1 MRYRILIVV
10 CLVFIISAKLL
21 QAQLPQ
27 NYQWQITLR
36 DYIASFQESDF
47 ALPIDN
53 NGRLP
58 LVTAETS
65 LLLNNDDEWMY
76 FWNSVRNRARDVPDP
91 LLIRVA
97 PEHFL
102 LSSIEAGNDVRAWR
116 PANIYNAA
124 WWLDWKY
131 PGNPYYTD
139 PDIRNKLKNR
149 LLVQAAVSIIMK
161 RHHGSSGM
169 DERMSG
175 YIGPAYAY
183 SLSKDVVPA
192 NVQEAF
198 EEGLSYRF
206 NEHLPHDQASRS
218 HAPRGVH
225 ADMDFFSVVA
235 MWYIAKG
242 IGTQEAKEQAY
253 DYAKTRV
260 FRRHFWPTGYVDHG
274 DGFDV
279 SYQGMTNSMLI
290 HLGLATN
297 WDFMSDVMDRVYKL
311 RAHISFPEP
320 DSETSFAGPTH
331 FSTSTP
337 GDTWDE
343 QQPYRAK
350 WVLAAMQSD
359 WAKYIPG
366 RVGYSWFED
375 DWPEDGERSSDFIA
389 DRINKINFD
398 DGHQQEAVAIP
409 RNDSPPVWRDTRY
422 QNVNQLASAYR
433 GPDGFYSQ
441 FEAERNAGAEITKS
455 PFERSE
461 NFIRSFPEVDLNYYE
476 ALDVTYEGT
485 SDEWRKFVDWDWFKK
500 NFLVAKFDTY
510 ATVIH
515 TGRLSWW
522 DYYISG
528 LGGGALSAF
537 WTPDTGPVLLGRGH
551 GGQSPSGTEYH
562 WNHPDGRTWRIWASH
577 AISGQNS
584 AGAFSTATRRYVN
597 REYKLFDS
605 NNQETTD
612 ETEAVWARVIVN
624 DIIGDNAT
632 WIYRHGNTAS
642 TRTVENPG
650 VLEEAQYRR
659 IFDVREQGITIYS
672 ELTSDGSAGCD
683 ELWEM
688 IPVYL
693 GKKSSQQSAANTRIF
708 FEVNDNWIEA
718 GTSLQENVTRVK
730 VERFNGEVF
739 IVFTEPRSV
748 KLSPV
753 QSVHNR
759 NIMVDLLGDNTH
771 LPTETSVEYTIS
783 PVDLPVQ
790 ESPGDVG
797 LSSPDNNVEATSTT
811 LTFQW
816 KETAGEDSYHLQI
829 ATVPDF
835 SSVSYENQN
844 SNGTSQTVS
853 GFAFDTEYFWRVRG
867 RNGQADGNWSEVRSF
882 ITMSEITTFKT
893 PLDSGWNTISS
904 PLQPVNPAMEEVF
917 DGINENIVIVK
928 NHNGSVYLPTQG
940 INDIGEWNYQHGY
953 QLYVDGD
960 HILTLTGRSSC
971 SESNPVQLSQ
981 GWNILSYLNTTPM
994 NVSQA
999 LSPIS
1004 DKIKIVV
1011 NNAAHVYW
1019 PEYDINTVGDMIP
1032 GQGYKIKIK
1041 EDIQFSYPSC
1051 DVSAPNKII
1060 SGDTQS
1066 TKISEQAEIRPER
1079 YTIDFPNTGD
1089 HAIFLVQSSD
1099 FDDGDEVGVW
1109 SNNDELVGSGVAQ
1122 NGKALVSVWGKNP
1135 VLSNDGNSPGAISG
1149 ETLRLTLWSTGQQ
1162 GEFPLSTTQV
1172 DRMSGSQ
1179 QSEPVLRYRSNAVQ
1193 VIDAERLHN
1202 TPEQFA
1208 LEQNYPNPFNPTTV
1222 IRYGIPD
1229 PSQVRLEIYNALGQ
1243 RIKVLVDDEQQAGHH
1258 QVVFN
1263 AGNIASGVYFYRLQA
1278 GRHTE
1283 MKRMVLVR

>member
-1 MRYRILIVV
+1 MRYKIL
-10 CLVFIISAKLL
+10 LVAGLLFIFSAKSL

-102 LSSIEAGNDVRAWR
+102 LSSIEVGNDVRAWR
-116 PANIYNAA
+116 PADIYNAA

-139 PDIRNKLKNR
+139 HDIRNKLKNR

-161 RHHGSSGM
+161 RHHGSTGM

-183 SLSKDVVPA
+183 SLSKDVVPE
-192 NVQEAF
+192 NVRQAF

-218 HAPRGVH
+218 QAPRGVH

-235 MWYIAKG
+235 MWYIAEG
-242 IGTQEAKEQAY
+242 IGTQEARQQAY
-253 DYAKTRV
+253 EYAKTRV
-260 FRRHFWPTGYVDHG
+260 FRRHFWPAGYVDHG

-290 HLGLATN
+290 HLGLATD

-320 DSETSFAGPTH
+320 DSKTSFAGPTH

-366 RVGYSWFED
+366 RVGYPWFED
-375 DWPEDGERSSDFIA
+375 DWPEDNERSSDFIA

-398 DGHQQEAVAIP
+398 DGHQQEAVALL
-409 RNDSPPVWRDTRY
+409 RNDTPPVWRDTRY
-422 QNVNQLASAYR
+422 QNVNQLATAYR

-441 FEAERNAGAEITKS
+441 YNAERNAGSEITKS
-455 PFERSE
+455 PFEQSE

-485 SDEWRKFVDWDWFKK
+485 SNEWRKFVDWDWFKK

-562 WNHPDGRTWRIWASH
+562 WNHQDGRTWRTWASH

-584 AGAFSTATRRYVN
+584 TGAFSTATRRYVD
-597 REYKLFDS
+597 REYTLFDA
-605 NNQETTD
+605 NGQETTD
-612 ETEAVWARVIVN
+612 ETQAVRARVVVN
-624 DIIGDNAT
+624 DLIGDNAT
-632 WIYRHGNTAS
+632 WIYRNGNTAS
-642 TRTVENPG
+642 TRTVERSG

-659 IFDVREQGITIYS
+659 VFDVREQGITIYS
-672 ELTSDGSAGCD
+672 ELTSDGTADCD

-708 FEVNDNWIEA
+708 FEVDDNWIDA
-718 GTSLQENVTRVK
+718 GASLQDNVTRIK
-730 VERFNGEVF
+730 VERFNGEIF

-748 KLSPV
+748 MLSPM

-771 LPTETSVEYTIS
+771 LPTETSVQYTIS
-783 PVDLPVQ
+783 TVDMPAGD
-790 ESPGDVG
+790 SPGDV
-797 LSSPDNNVEATSTT
+797 
-811 LTFQW
+811 
-816 KETAGEDSYHLQI
+816 
-829 ATVPDF
+829 
-835 SSVSYENQN
+835 
-844 SNGTSQTVS
+844 
-853 GFAFDTEYFWRVRG
+853 
-867 RNGQADGNWSEVRSF
+867 
-882 ITMSEITTFKT
+882 EITTFKT
-893 PLDSGWNTISS
+893 PLHPGWNTISS
-904 PLQPVNPAMEEVF
+904 PLQPENPAMEEIF
-917 DGINENIVIVK
+917 AGIDDKIVIVK
-928 NHNGSVYLPTQG
+928 NNDGKVYLPRHD

-953 QLYVDGD
+953 QLYVDEGEM
-960 HILTLTGRSSC
+960 LMVSGRRSC
-971 SESNPVQLSQ
+971 SESNPVQLRE
-981 GWNILSYLNTTPM
+981 GWNLLSYLNTTPM
-994 NVSQA
+994 NISQA
-999 LSPIS
+999 LSSIS

-1011 NNAAHVYW
+1011 NNSAHVYW
-1019 PEYDINTVGDMIP
+1019 PEYNINTVGDMIP

-1041 EDIQFSYPSC
+1041 EDAQLSYPAS
-1051 DVSAPNKII
+1051 DLSATENNGDGYIQSSFVSKQERI
-1060 SGDTQS
+1060 QS
-1066 TKISEQAEIRPER
+1066 ER
-1079 YTIDFPNTGD
+1079 YIIDFPNTGD
-1089 HAIFLVQSSD
+1089 HAIFLVRSPD
-1099 FDDGDEVGVW
+1099 FENGDEVGVW
-1109 SNNDELVGSGVAQ
+1109 SGNDELVGSGVVQ
-1122 NGKALVSVWGKNP
+1122 NGKALVTVWGKNP
-1135 VLSNDGNSPGAISG
+1135 IMNNDGNSPGAAGG
-1149 ETLRLTLWSTGQQ
+1149 EMLRFSLWSKNKQQ
-1162 GEFPLSTTQV
+1162 EFPLSTTQV
-1172 DRMSGSQ
+1172 QHTSGLLQSQ
-1179 QSEPVLRYRSNAVQ
+1179 PVIRYRSSDVLVVEAGIQ
-1193 VIDAERLHN
+1193 HDKPRE
-1202 TPEQFA
+1202 FA
-1208 LEQNYPNPFNPTTV
+1208 LKQNYPNPFNPTTI
-1222 IRYGIPD
+1222 IRYGIPE
-1229 PSQVRLEIYNALGQ
+1229 SAQVRLEIYNALGQ
-1243 RIKVLVDDEQQAGHH
+1243 KIKVVVDEEQQQGYH

-1263 AGNIASGVYFYRLQA
+1263 AGNLASGVYFYRLQA